1 MSKYQEE
8 QDIFISFTPRQF
20 LRALS
25 YRDFLTSI
33 TLGLLLHALFEVL
46 DYYSS
51 EELFEHTESL
61 IRWILFILSLSLNHI
76 VYRIEHRRS
85 NNFIGRVIIDLIFAA
100 GYTIIIVGHKLL
112 IGLQLDLDTTFINA
126 LATGFAILVS
136 VILFEIC
143 VVIIKRIFM
152 LFKWQ
157 VF

>member
-1 MSKYQEE
+1 MTKYQEE

-33 TLGLLLHALFEVL
+33 TLGLLLHAFFEVL

-51 EELFEHTESL
+51 EELFEHTDSL
-61 IRWILFILSLSLNHI
+61 IRWILFLLFLSLNNI

-85 NNFIGRVIIDLIFAA
+85 NNFIGRVIFDLIFLA
-100 GYTIIIVGHKLL
+100 GYTIINVGHKLV
-112 IGLQLDLDTTFINA
+112 IGLQLDLDTTFTSA
-126 LATGFAILVS
+126 LGTGFAILVS

-143 VVIIKRIFM
+143 VVIVKRLLM